1 MRTNIELDDKIIA
14 DAMRLSKSRTKKET
28 IHKALQA
35 YTRLLKRRKILE
47 LKGKV
52 DWQGDIDEMR
62 KM

>member
-1 MRTNIELDDKIIA
+1 MRTNIDLDDKIIA

-52 DWQGDIDEMR
+52 DWQGDLDEMR
-62 KM
+62 KI